1 LKGGELEGFLGLVR
15 AFTNSK
21 VKLPSS
27 LTTITDDDDDDYDS
41 RIAS

>member
-1 LKGGELEGFLGLVR
+1 LKGGEVEGFLGLVR
-15 AFTNSK
+15 ALKNSK

-27 LTTITDDDDDDYDS
+27 LTTITDHDDDDYDS